1 MTKDLSLSSIDP
13 SPSQDSL
20 DLNRGSERWVI
31 RRHREYR
38 YCEMLRNFERQFGS
52 YHRNAETWSRTQAAE
67 AELAKADEEE
77 MKKG

>member
-20 DLNRGSERWVI
+20 DLNQGSERWVI
-31 RRHREYR
+31 HRHRASR
-38 YCEMLRNFERQFGS
+38 YFEMLRNFERQFGS
-52 YHRNAETWSRTQAAE
+52 YHRNAETWSLTQAAE